1 MRNAIPSLCPIVMPC
16 RKPSQP
22 VSTQGPLAV
31 GRGAPRYSACAAALV
46 LSLWGLTAHAGDCFE
61 QAGVYQ
67 GVNPKVLRAI
77 AWHESKGDPTVIH
90 RNANGSVD
98 IGQAQINSVHF
109 GTLARYGVP
118 RQALTDACV
127 NIYVAAWLLK
137 QKMVKYGNTWRA
149 IGAYHSESPGQRDD
163 YARRIQRIL
172 VAWGEL
178 PAER

>member
-1 MRNAIPSLCPIVMPC
+1 MPC
-16 RKPSQP
+16 AAPSRP
-22 VSTQGPLAV
+22 ESTHRRL
-31 GRGAPRYSACAAALV
+31 PRRAACAAALA
-46 LSLWGLTAHAGDCFE
+46 LSLSASLWSLSAHAGDCFE

-67 GVNPKVLRAI
+67 GVNPLVLRAI
-77 AWHESKGDPTVIH
+77 AWHESKGDPAVVHCNT
-90 RNANGSVD
+90 NGSVD
-98 IGQAQINSVHF
+98 VGQAQINSVHF

-178 PAER
+178 QAAR